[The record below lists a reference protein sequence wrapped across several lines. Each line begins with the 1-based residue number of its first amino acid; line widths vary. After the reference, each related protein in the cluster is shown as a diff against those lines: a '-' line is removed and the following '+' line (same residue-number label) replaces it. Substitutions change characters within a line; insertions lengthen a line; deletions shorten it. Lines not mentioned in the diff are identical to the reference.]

1 MIDEY
6 CTIEVAYDNKEEAR
20 KTIEVLLNEK
30 LVSSC
35 QLVESESTWL
45 WHQEIEAATEYLV
58 FFKTKRN
65 LASKI
70 YSVVRKYHSYE
81 TFEFA
86 IFPLTSTS
94 KTYLSW
100 INNEVKGREF

>member
-6 CTIEVAYDNKEEAR
+6 CTIEVAFDDKGEAY
-20 KTIEVLLNEK
+20 KTINALLDEK

-35 QLVESESTWL
+35 QLIESESTWL
-45 WHQEIEAATEYLV
+45 WHQEIEAAKEYLV
-58 FFKTKRN
+58 FFKTKKN

-70 YSVVRKYHSYE
+70 YSIVRKHHSYE

-86 IFPLTSTS
+86 IMPLTSTS